1 MLLMNSESKAN
12 RSVIYQMFLR
22 PFTEEGTLS
31 AAAEMLNHVRSL
43 GVDVVYLCPVFYQ
56 DDEALPEHW
65 SDRQNKSGL
74 GNPQNPYRIKD
85 YFHVDPEYG
94 SDDDLRA
101 FTEKAHTL
109 GLRVMLDLVYYHCGP
124 TAVFLEKHPDFV
136 KQDENGNIRYGL
148 WHFPE
153 LNFENPK
160 LREYLWENME
170 FFVRE
175 YGVDGYRCDVG
186 DSVPLSFWEEGRKR
200 LEALRPDIIMLNEG
214 TNPEYLNAFDVNYD
228 FRWAGMV
235 PSVCAGDASA
245 ADLQTY
251 WQEIHDKLPES
262 GLVLRSID
270 NHDIANDCG
279 SLRIEDRLGSA
290 AVEAC
295 LTLNFAMDGVPFLY
309 NGYEI
314 ADNGTHSIYGNRFYG
329 KNYLIRWSRAL
340 TAAGQRR
347 LEVIRGLTSLRHAN
361 PALCEGTTKW
371 LPTFGDGVVAFRR
384 QSAEQTII
392 AAINLRQEP
401 VSLSLPLPINYSRPA
416 SLWEKDAAFRVAG
429 ERLQVD
435 LNSWGY
441 LLAEV

>member
-1 MLLMNSESKAN
+1 MSPAELKNIQQFYSQIFFGPTAWISLLKGFQNFRNYIVNLRKNPVKAIKTILKFKPFVAFPRLPFPRKSGLIKAESEERMLLMNSESKAN

-22 PFTEEGTLS
+22 PFTEEGTFS

-295 LTLNFAMDGVPFLY
+295 LTLNFAMDGVPFL
-309 NGYEI
+309 
-314 ADNGTHSIYGNRFYG
+314 
-329 KNYLIRWSRAL
+329 
-340 TAAGQRR
+340 
-347 LEVIRGLTSLRHAN
+347 
-361 PALCEGTTKW
+361 
-371 LPTFGDGVVAFRR
+371 
-384 QSAEQTII
+384 
-392 AAINLRQEP
+392 
-401 VSLSLPLPINYSRPA
+401 
-416 SLWEKDAAFRVAG
+416 
-429 ERLQVD
+429 
-435 LNSWGY
+435 
-441 LLAEV
+441 